1 MSDNLRVLQMDQCNL
16 NGHHVALLMHAMTRT
31 PGEARQL
38 SFHVSANRLEKGV
51 GEIVEAIQANH
62 APSHLFLRMIEFT
75 KEDYFRQLLHALRTN
90 NTIRVLDIS
99 KASLPY
105 DAGEETCDE
114 LRLLFEENETLEDLD
129 ISGEQAHL
137 EVTRFGIGLNYALT
151 GLKNNTTL
159 KILRIEY
166 QNLGLEGANT
176 LSDVLEENTGLTH
189 IYCEHNEITLQGF
202 TILVNALARNYT
214 VLELPWFQSDQ
225 KDSIKKM
232 NITMRDSRRITNK
245 PAKPQNDMKSSMR
258 RTLTQLGVSKAPK
271 PDMTPQD
278 LEAVV
283 NLLHERWEHEIH
295 RMEVFLERNKK
306 IAAGIPEE
314 GSVNDETLR
323 PTTALSDRGILEHVL
338 SNTTPR
344 VELGNPVEMHVFDKM
359 GSLNLTLEPV
369 KEDTS
374 QVEKEKEKE
383 REVDGGAVLTRGEL
397 GGDGG
402 FELPELRDLG
412 KEKVFELE
420 GENGMFTMED

>member
-1 MSDNLRVLQMDQCNL
+1 
-16 NGHHVALLMHAMTRT
+16 
-31 PGEARQL
+31 
-38 SFHVSANRLEKGV
+38 
-51 GEIVEAIQANH
+51 
-62 APSHLFLRMIEFT
+62 MIEFT

-189 IYCEHNEITLQGF
+189 VYCEHNDITLQGF
-202 TILVNALARNYT
+202 TTLVNALARNYT
-214 VLELPWFQSDQ
+214 VLDLPWFQSDQ

-232 NITMRDSRRITNK
+232 NITMRDSRRITN
-245 PAKPQNDMKSSMR
+245 AKPQNDMKSSVR
-258 RTLTQLGVSKAPK
+258 RTLTQFGVHKAQK

-295 RMEVFLERNKK
+295 RMEVFLERNKR
-306 IAAGIPEE
+306 IAAGIPDE
-314 GSVNDETLR
+314 GSVNEETLR

-344 VELGNPVEMHVFDKM
+344 VEFGNPVEMYVSDKM
-359 GSLNLTLEPV
+359 GLLSLNPGDGG
-369 KEDTS
+369 KELAS
-374 QVEKEKEKE
+374 VMEKETENVRA
-383 REVDGGAVLTRGEL
+383 REEELDSGAVLTRGE
-397 GGDGG
+397 GDGEIDVP
-402 FELPELRDLG
+402 FELPKLRDLG
-412 KEKVFELE
+412 KGKMFELE
-420 GENGMFTMED
+420 GEGENEIFALEP

>member
-1 MSDNLRVLQMDQCNL
+1 
-16 NGHHVALLMHAMTRT
+16 
-31 PGEARQL
+31 
-38 SFHVSANRLEKGV
+38 
-51 GEIVEAIQANH
+51 
-62 APSHLFLRMIEFT
+62 MIEFT

-189 IYCEHNEITLQGF
+189 VYCEHNDITLQGF

-214 VLELPWFQSDQ
+214 VLDLPWFQSDQ

-245 PAKPQNDMKSSMR
+245 PAKPQNDMKSSVR

-314 GSVNDETLR
+314 GSVNEETLR

-359 GSLNLTLEPV
+359 GSLNLTLDPV
-369 KEDTS
+369 KESVS
-374 QVEKEKEKE
+374 QKENVRAE
-383 REVDGGAVLTRGEL
+383 EVDGGAVLTRGEL
-397 GGDGG
+397 GGVGG

-412 KEKVFELE
+412 KEKAFELE